1 MPESR
6 KRKTAKGRKV
16 EATDVETRPNW
27 TDGMKLSPSWWAPTM
42 VALML
47 IGLVLV
53 LVYYTTNAAYPIPGI
68 GNWNIAVGLGVAFV
82 GFLMTLRW
90 R

>member
-1 MPESR
+1 MPKSR
-6 KRKTAKGRKV
+6 KRKNARGRRV
-16 EATDVETRPNW
+16 EQTNLDVQPTW

-42 VALML
+42 VTLML
-47 IGLVLV
+47 IGLVWV
-53 LVYYTTNAAYPIPGI
+53 VTYYMFKGLYPIPGI
-68 GNWNIAVGLGVAFV
+68 GNWNLAVGLGIAFV